1 MEGYSVAGVGRYVG
15 HVLQVSALRLDVG
28 QRQTV
33 WSVLIRRA
41 LSVVVVVVVVHEVT
55 PIEGRHLGSEAHS
68 FPGHVHGVGRRTMVV
83 LGPCRVAIS
92 STQGVLKGVAHEGE
106 GERMTK
112 GRGAKAQRG
121 CEGRMEGRVV
131 RRWRRRRREGRGD
144 AGVLTSPTLAD
155 HQGQRLCLVIG
166 CWHATQTTEGI
177 QWARDNDV
185 TEAVQSLA
193 GGVVVG
199 RGATVTVQTEGQNA
213 ASKARVWGERGE
225 GRIRW
230 RTGGRGVGG

>member
-1 MEGYSVAGVGRYVG
+1 M
-15 HVLQVSALRLDVG
+15 QVSALRLDVG

-41 LSVVVVVVVVHEVT
+41 LSVVVVVVMHEVT

-83 LGPCRVAIS
+83 LGPCSVAIS
-92 STQGVLKGVAHEGE
+92 STQGVLKGVTHEGE
-106 GERMTK
+106 GEWMTK
-112 GRGAKAQRG
+112 GWGAKAKRG

-131 RRWRRRRREGRGD
+131 RRWRRRRERRGD
-144 AGVLTSPTLAD
+144 VGVLTSPTLAD

-166 CWHATQTTEGI
+166 CWHTTQTTEGI
-177 QWARDNDV
+177 QWAWDNDV
-185 TEAVQSLA
+185 TKAVQSLA

-199 RGATVTVQTEGQNA
+199 RGTTVTVQTEGQHT
-213 ASKARVWGERGE
+213 ASKA
-225 GRIRW
+225 
-230 RTGGRGVGG
+230 